1 MYSAP
6 ARSDAL
12 YQREFYQ
19 RIVERRTA
27 RRVAARLRS
36 ALAVLRSPAA
46 VGAVLLIA
54 ACATTPP
61 SLGRASLSAMPADV
75 DVAVA
80 ARVAALRAPLA
91 TVVEEAEVPVPA
103 WLLERAVVVVAGVYV
118 RTEPGYLIWMQGV
131 DLNPGLSARL
141 LISPEWFFVAEPYPH
156 YRSVDAAVLLPGR
169 DVLLI
174 TNLPLDRVQRAFDA
188 EAFALPADATIDEAG
203 ADLLVAVPDLA
214 GTIVELAADSRLGL
228 LADAFPAKNVWL
240 TGTAVS
246 DGIVVSGALR
256 TEDRNLARLLAALA
270 GKILTFQD
278 VRLQADG
285 AWVRLSGLMRYDELI
300 DGARVMLDPERLD
313 PRVPV
318 EAGP

>member
-1 MYSAP
+1 
-6 ARSDAL
+6 
-12 YQREFYQ
+12 
-19 RIVERRTA
+19 
-27 RRVAARLRS
+27 
-36 ALAVLRSPAA
+36 
-46 VGAVLLIA
+46 
-54 ACATTPP
+54 
-61 SLGRASLSAMPADV
+61 
-75 DVAVA
+75 
-80 ARVAALRAPLA
+80 
-91 TVVEEAEVPVPA
+91 
-103 WLLERAVVVVAGVYV
+103 
-118 RTEPGYLIWMQGV
+118 
-131 DLNPGLSARL
+131 
-141 LISPEWFFVAEPYPH
+141 
-156 YRSVDAAVLLPGR
+156 
-169 DVLLI
+169 
-174 TNLPLDRVQRAFDA
+174 VQRAFDA

-246 DGIVVSGALR
+246 DGIAVSGALR